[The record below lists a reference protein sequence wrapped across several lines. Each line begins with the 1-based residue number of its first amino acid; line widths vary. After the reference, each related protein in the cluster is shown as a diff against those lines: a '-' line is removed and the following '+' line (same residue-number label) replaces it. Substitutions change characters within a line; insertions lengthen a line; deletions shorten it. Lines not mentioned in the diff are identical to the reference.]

1 MGQGGMHMHTAKVE
15 KRTYR
20 APGGGKRILA
30 GVLLFVSCV
39 LILMGLLRDGN
50 GGLSF
55 ELKVTP
61 TPTAIG
67 KAFDETFVERQISL
81 PARSW
86 YAIQLGAYDSEE
98 SARSQ
103 AESYV
108 ARGAAGYVRKDSR
121 FRVLAA
127 LYPTKEE
134 AQTVR
139 QQLQSQ
145 HQIDSYVYEIA
156 LPEILLNVKGMA
168 GQLDVLEAGM
178 QYLNTTLEKFCE
190 ISASMDKQDL
200 PMEQE
205 LSRLAEIA
213 SQADT
218 LKNVLAQ
225 RFAAVNYAVVGD
237 LINLMKEIGQATSAV
252 AEISSKGNVVMGAQ
266 MKYETLKLLSMV
278 EGYLYSFG
286 K

>member
-1 MGQGGMHMHTAKVE
+1 MHAAKVE

-20 APGGGKRILA
+20 SPGGGKRILT

-39 LILMGLLRDGN
+39 LIMMGLLRDEN
-50 GGLSF
+50 GGLSL

-67 KAFDETFVERQISL
+67 STFDETVTSREISL

-103 AESYV
+103 AESFV

-127 LYPTKEE
+127 LYPTREE
-134 AQTVR
+134 AQAVR

-145 HQIDSYVYEIA
+145 HEIDSYVYEIA
-156 LPEILLNVKGMA
+156 LPEIVLSVNGMA

-190 ISASMDKQDL
+190 ISTSMDKQEL
-200 PMEQE
+200 PVEQE
-205 LSRLAEIA
+205 VSRLAEIA

-225 RFAAVNYAVVGD
+225 RFSTANYAVVSD
-237 LINLMKEIGQATSAV
+237 LINLMGQIGASTSAV
-252 AEISSKGNVVMGAQ
+252 AETSSKGNVVMGAQ
-266 MKYETLKLLSMV
+266 MKNQTLKLLTSV
-278 EGYLYSFG
+278 ESYLYSFG

>member
-1 MGQGGMHMHTAKVE
+1 MHTAKVV
-15 KRTYR
+15 KRTYK
-20 APGGGKRILA
+20 APDGGKRILT
-30 GVLLFVSCV
+30 GVLLFVSCI

-61 TPTAIG
+61 TPTAIA
-67 KAFDETFVERQISL
+67 KAFDETFVSREISL

-86 YAIQLGAYDSEE
+86 YAIQLGAFDSEE
-98 SARSQ
+98 SARSL
-103 AESYV
+103 ADSFV
-108 ARGAAGYVRKDSR
+108 ARGAAGYVRKDVR
-121 FRVLAA
+121 FRGLAA
-127 LYPTKEE
+127 LYPTREE

-156 LPEILLNVKGMA
+156 MPEILLNVKGMA

-200 PMEQE
+200 PVEQE
-205 LSRLAEIA
+205 LSRLADIA
-213 SQADT
+213 SQAGT
-218 LKNVLAQ
+218 IKSVLSQ
-225 RFAAVNYAVVGD
+225 RFSTVNYAVVSD
-237 LINLMKEIGQATSAV
+237 LVTLMGEIGKASSAV
-252 AEISSKGNVVMGAQ
+252 AESSSKGNVVMGAQ
-266 MKYETLKLLSMV
+266 MKNHTLKLMTLV
-278 EGYLYSFG
+278 ESYLYSFG

>member
-1 MGQGGMHMHTAKVE
+1 
-15 KRTYR
+15 
-20 APGGGKRILA
+20 
-30 GVLLFVSCV
+30 
-39 LILMGLLRDGN
+39 MGLLRDGN

-67 KAFDETFVERQISL
+67 TAFDETFVSREISL
-81 PARSW
+81 SARSW
-86 YAIQLGAYDSEE
+86 FAIQLGAFDSED

-103 AESYV
+103 AESFV

-121 FRVLAA
+121 YRVLAA

-134 AQTVR
+134 AQNVR

-145 HQIDSYVYEIA
+145 HEIDSYVYEIA
-156 LPEILLNVKGMA
+156 LPEIVLSVDGMA

-190 ISASMDKQDL
+190 ISTSMDKQDL

-218 LKNVLAQ
+218 LKNVLSQ
-225 RFAAVNYAVVGD
+225 RFFTVKSAVVND
-237 LINLMKEIGQATSAV
+237 LVSLMGEIGKAAAAV
-252 AEISSKGNVVMGAQ
+252 AETSSRGNVVTGAQ
-266 MKYETLKLLSMV
+266 MKNQTLKLLTSV
-278 EGYLYSFG
+278 ESYLYSIG
-286 K
+286 NNISQ

>member
-1 MGQGGMHMHTAKVE
+1 MHAAKVE

-20 APGGGKRILA
+20 SPGGGKRILT

-39 LILMGLLRDGN
+39 LIMMGLLRDEN
-50 GGLSF
+50 GGLSL

-67 KAFDETFVERQISL
+67 STFDETVTSREISI
-81 PARSW
+81 PARNW
-86 YAIQLGAYDSEE
+86 YAIQLGAYDNEE

-103 AESYV
+103 AESFV

-127 LYPTKEE
+127 LYPTREE
-134 AQTVR
+134 AQAVR

-145 HQIDSYVYEIA
+145 HEIDSYVYEIA
-156 LPEILLNVKGMA
+156 LPEIVLGLNNGMA
-168 GQLDVLEAGM
+168 GQWDALEAGM

-190 ISASMDKQDL
+190 ISTSMDKQEL
-200 PMEQE
+200 PVEQE
-205 LSRLAEIA
+205 VSRLAEIA

-225 RFAAVNYAVVGD
+225 RFSTANYAVVSD
-237 LINLMKEIGQATSAV
+237 LINLMGEIGESTSAV
-252 AEISSKGNVVMGAQ
+252 AETSSKGNVVMGAQ
-266 MKYETLKLLSMV
+266 MKNQTLKLLTSV
-278 EGYLYSFG
+278 ESYLYSFG

>member
-1 MGQGGMHMHTAKVE
+1 MHTAKVE

-20 APGGGKRILA
+20 APGGGKRILT

-39 LILMGLLRDGN
+39 LILMGLLRDEN
-50 GGLSF
+50 GGLSL

-61 TPTAIG
+61 RPTAIG
-67 KAFDETFVERQISL
+67 KAFDETITSREISL
-81 PARSW
+81 PAKKW
-86 YAIQLGAYDSEE
+86 YAIQLGAFDSEE

-103 AESYV
+103 AEGFI

-127 LYPTKEE
+127 LYPTREE

-145 HQIDSYVYEIA
+145 HEIDSYVYEIA
-156 LPEILLNVKGMA
+156 LPEIVLGLNNGMA
-168 GQLDVLEAGM
+168 GQWDVLEAGM
-178 QYLNTTLEKFCE
+178 LFLNTTLEKFCE
-190 ISASMDKQDL
+190 ISTSMDKQDL
-200 PMEQE
+200 PVEQE

-218 LKNVLAQ
+218 LKSVLSQ
-225 RFAAVNYAVVGD
+225 RFSTVNNAVVSN
-237 LINLMKEIGQATSAV
+237 LINLMGEIKKATSAV
-252 AEISSKGNVVMGAQ
+252 AETSSKGNVAMGAQ
-266 MKYETLKLLSMV
+266 MKNQTLNLLTEV
-278 EGYLYSFG
+278 ESYLYSIG

>member
-1 MGQGGMHMHTAKVE
+1 MHMHTAKVV
-15 KRTYR
+15 KRTYK
-20 APGGGKRILA
+20 APGGGKRIMT

-50 GGLSF
+50 GGLSL
-55 ELKVTP
+55 EVKVTP

-67 KAFDETFVERQISL
+67 KAFDETFVSREISL

-86 YAIQLGAYDSEE
+86 YAIQLGAFDSEE

-103 AESYV
+103 AESFV

-121 FRVLAA
+121 FRVLGA
-127 LYPTKEE
+127 LYPTREE

-145 HQIDSYVYEIA
+145 HEIDSYVYEIA
-156 LPEILLNVKGMA
+156 LPDILLSVKGMA

-178 QYLNTTLEKFCE
+178 QYLNTAVEKFCE

-200 PMEQE
+200 TVEQE
-205 LSRLAEIA
+205 LSRLAELT

-218 LKNVLAQ
+218 LKNVLTQ
-225 RFAAVNYAVVGD
+225 RFASVNYVVVND
-237 LINLMKEIGQATSAV
+237 LISLMGEIGKSTSAV
-252 AEISSKGNVVMGAQ
+252 AEMSTKGNVVMGAQ
-266 MKYETLKLLSMV
+266 MKHETLKLLSFV
-278 EGYLYSFG
+278 ESYLYSFG

>member
-1 MGQGGMHMHTAKVE
+1 MHTAKVE
-15 KRTYR
+15 KRTYK
-20 APGGGKRILA
+20 APGGGKRILT

-39 LILMGLLRDGN
+39 LILMGLLKDEN
-50 GGLSF
+50 GGLSL

-67 KAFDETFVERQISL
+67 STFDETVTTREISL

-98 SARSQ
+98 SARAQ

-127 LYPTKEE
+127 LYPTREE

-145 HQIDSYVYEIA
+145 HEIDSYVYEIA
-156 LPEILLNVKGMA
+156 LPEILLGVDGMA

-190 ISASMDKQDL
+190 ISTSMDKQDL
-200 PMEQE
+200 PVEQE
-205 LSRLAEIA
+205 LSRLAEVS

-218 LKNVLAQ
+218 LKNVLSQ
-225 RFAAVNYAVVGD
+225 RFSTVHNAVVSD
-237 LINLMKEIGQATSAV
+237 LINLMEEIGTATSLV
-252 AEISSKGNVVMGAQ
+252 AETSSKGNVAMGAQ
-266 MKYETLKLLSMV
+266 MKNQTLKLLSEV
-278 EGYLYSFG
+278 ESYLYSFG

>member
-20 APGGGKRILA
+20 APGGGKRIMT

-55 ELKVTP
+55 EMKVTP

-67 KAFDETFVERQISL
+67 KVFDETFVTRDISL

-86 YAIQLGAYDSEE
+86 YAIQLGAFDSEE

-103 AESYV
+103 AESFV

-127 LYPTKEE
+127 LYPTREE

-139 QQLQSQ
+139 EQLQSQ
-145 HQIDSYVYEIA
+145 HEIDSYVYEIA

-178 QYLNTTLEKFCE
+178 QYLNTVLEKFCE
-190 ISASMDKQDL
+190 VSTSMDKQDL
-200 PMEQE
+200 PVEQE

-218 LKNVLAQ
+218 LKNVLTQ
-225 RFAAVNYAVVGD
+225 RFASVNTAVVNN
-237 LINLMKEIGQATSAV
+237 LISLMGEVGKSTSAV
-252 AEISSKGNVVMGAQ
+252 AEMSTKGNVVMGAQ
-266 MKYETLKLLSMV
+266 MKHETLKLLSSV
-278 EGYLYSFG
+278 ESYLYSFG

>member
-1 MGQGGMHMHTAKVE
+1 MHTAKVE

-20 APGGGKRILA
+20 APGGGKRILT

-61 TPTAIG
+61 TPTVIG
-67 KAFDETFVERQISL
+67 KVFDETFVEREISL

-86 YAIQLGAYDSEE
+86 YAIQLGAFDNEE

-103 AESYV
+103 ADSFV
-108 ARGAAGYVRKDSR
+108 ARGAAGYVRKDAR

-127 LYPTKEE
+127 LYPTREE

-145 HQIDSYVYEIA
+145 HEIDSYVYEIA

-190 ISASMDKQDL
+190 ISTSMDKQDL
-200 PMEQE
+200 PTEQE

-218 LKNVLAQ
+218 IKSVLAQ
-225 RFAAVNYAVVGD
+225 RFSAANNAVVSN
-237 LINLMKEIGQATSAV
+237 LISLMEEIGKASSAV
-252 AEISSKGNVVMGAQ
+252 AETSSKGNVVMGAQ
-266 MKYETLKLLSMV
+266 MKNQTLKLMTLV
-278 EGYLYSFG
+278 ESYLYSFG

>member
-1 MGQGGMHMHTAKVE
+1 MHTAKVV
-15 KRTYR
+15 KRTYK
-20 APGGGKRILA
+20 APDGGKRILT

-50 GGLSF
+50 GGLSL
-55 ELKVTP
+55 EVKVTP

-67 KAFDETFVERQISL
+67 KTFDETFVSREISL

-86 YAIQLGAYDSEE
+86 YAIQLGAFDSEE

-103 AESYV
+103 AESFV

-121 FRVLAA
+121 YRVLAA
-127 LYPTKEE
+127 LYPTREE

-139 QQLQSQ
+139 QQLHGQ
-145 HQIDSYVYEIA
+145 HEIESYVYEIN

-190 ISASMDKQDL
+190 ISTSMDKQDL
-200 PMEQE
+200 TVEQE
-205 LSRLAEIA
+205 LSRLAELA

-225 RFAAVNYAVVGD
+225 RFASVNSAVVKD
-237 LINLMKEIGQATSAV
+237 LISLIGEIGKSTAAV

-266 MKYETLKLLSMV
+266 MKHETLKLLSFV
-278 EGYLYSFG
+278 ESYLYSLG